1 MTTCCPG
8 SRHRAGFVWS
18 APGHARF
25 SPPASRSAQR
35 SPSVNFTGNR
45 TPCRKN
51 RRPRRHW
58 QRVQHLAHPGRGG
71 RLSDSSSADHP
82 TADQRRLPSRAR
94 RRSLRGSSAADV
106 QNRSARAIPAFIT
119 FDFQRSEV
127 ASRPG
132 NGPCARWRSPTSTTV
147 LASRAAISFTAGLG
161 PPARIHSVWSPSTGC
176 SGSMN
181 RRALDARRPREPSS
195 GHRSASR
202 RWSPA
207 NTRLDVRDRLRPRAI
222 GGVVNARCP
231 SLLFKMALGVAGHD
245 ADELGEARYWFAR

>member
-132 NGPCARWRSPTSTTV
+132 KRPVRPVAIADIDHGACVPCRDLLYGGAGPTSQN
-147 LASRAAISFTAGLG
+147 SLG
-161 PPARIHSVWSPSTGC
+161 VESI
-176 SGSMN
+176 
-181 RRALDARRPREPSS
+181 
-195 GHRSASR
+195 
-202 RWSPA
+202 
-207 NTRLDVRDRLRPRAI
+207 DRLFR
-222 GGVVNARCP
+222 
-231 SLLFKMALGVAGHD
+231 F
-245 ADELGEARYWFAR
+245 DEPTRVRRSSTTRTFEWT